1 MPALRYHAS
10 DTPLR
15 GGLTQPLAGIE
26 YMAQTKLTKTQLQ
39 LLELLAKGSTLVD
52 CKINERTFSFETI
65 LLLQRRRLI
74 DEDVAGRGNYGDSGY
89 FDLPRRYFIT
99 DRGRAVLAKGGL
111 VPQKLSARQRE
122 VLLDGAGGLEI
133 ILEKRDDI
141 RWYYQG
147 DKAVDTL
154 TISILCKQGY
164 LRKLQSDQDN
174 RVLGSGYTITEKGLA
189 LVAPSTS

>member
-1 MPALRYHAS
+1 MS
-10 DTPLR
+10 
-15 GGLTQPLAGIE
+15 
-26 YMAQTKLTKTQLQ
+26 QTKLTKTQLQ

-52 CKINERTFSFETI
+52 CKINDRTFSFETI

-74 DEDVAGRGNYGDSGY
+74 DEDVTGRGNYGDPGY

-122 VLLDGAGGLEI
+122 VLLHGAGGLDI
-133 ILEKRDDI
+133 ILEKRNDI

-154 TISILCKQGY
+154 TISILYKQGY
-164 LRKLQSDQDN
+164 LKKLRSDQDS
-174 RVLGSGYTITEKGLA
+174 RVLGSGYTVTEKCLA
-189 LVAPSTS
+189 LVTPSAS